1 MDKDAKDLVQKLL
14 VLNPLERL
22 GVGEPGTDLDYS
34 NLKKHKF
41 FKGIN
46 WEKLESGQIKTPSF

>member
-46 WEKLESGQIKTPSF
+46 WEKLESG